1 MILEA
6 MVEFK
11 KWRQNTDPRF
21 THHRTKKLDGH
32 IQQVKM
38 WTSEW
43 GESMN
48 AAIAETYQQQ
58 RQLPN
63 ATLFERDFHASASS
77 SSNDRVQPHGSVAK
91 CMSRSK
97 PY

>member
-1 MILEA
+1 MI
-6 MVEFK
+6 EFK
-11 KWRQNTDPRF
+11 KWRENTDPRF
-21 THHRTKKLDGH
+21 THQRSQKLDGH

-63 ATLFERDFHASASS
+63 ATLFERDFLYASASS
-77 SSNDRVQPHGSVAK
+77 SSNDCVQPKGSVAE